1 MTTTT
6 LVNDSQFYCSQKFWW
21 LSVDISKRQTFSCC
35 AATPDKIDTSW
46 LKKNTGQLFNTPH
59 LRNERSMMLS
69 NRAVT
74 SCEKA
79 CWEPEQQQL
88 VSRRLLMNSKVI
100 TDTNIQSTPRVLHIV
115 VGNDCNMSCVY
126 CCKQYSSSWIQDLVK
141 NGPYAGVEGVGDRY
155 EINNTDRI
163 LLKIGQKQMAGTAD
177 TKLLLD
183 EISVMIQASELTKV
197 LITGGEPFL
206 HLGLAELVNSI
217 PKSVKVIINSGLG
230 VNTSR
235 FANELDKL
243 PLNQVEI
250 GISAENTKDLYEFS
264 RYGNTWKQF
273 NDNILILKN
282 KGIPYQFSA
291 VISNLTIHGLSDF
304 IEYATD
310 VPIMYLLCNDPSFLS
325 INVLDPASKR
335 KILETVDK
343 LPTDLSQLITNSIN
357 DANTDQQRQDLKNY
371 ITEFT
376 KRRDISLNVF
386 PKSFIEWITK

>member
-1 MTTTT
+1 MTTTA
-6 LVNDSQFYCSQKFWW
+6 LNDLQFYCSQKFWW
-21 LSVDISKRQTFSCC
+21 LSVDVSKRQTFSCC
-35 AATPDKIDTSW
+35 TAAPDKIDISW

-59 LRNERSMMLS
+59 LHNERAMMLS
-69 NRAVT
+69 NQPVE
-74 SCEKA
+74 SCKKA
-79 CWEPEQQQL
+79 CWEPEQQHL
-88 VSRRLLMNSKVI
+88 ISRRLSMNSEVV
-100 TDTNIQSTPRVLHIV
+100 TDTNIQSTPQVLNII

-141 NGPYAGVEGVGDRY
+141 NGPYAGVEGHGDRY

-163 LLKIGQKQMAGTAD
+163 LLKIGQKQMASTAD

-183 EISVMIQASELTKV
+183 EISAVIQASNLTKV

-206 HLGLAELVNSI
+206 HLGMAELVNSI

-230 VNTSR
+230 VNTTR

-243 PLNQVEI
+243 PLDQIEI
-250 GISAENTKDLYEFS
+250 GISAENTKELYEFS

-273 NDNILILKN
+273 NNNILILKN
-282 KGIPYQFSA
+282 KGIPFQFSA
-291 VISNLTIHGLSDF
+291 VVSNLTVHGLPDF

-325 INVLDPASKR
+325 VNVLDPASKS

-343 LPTDLSQLITNSIN
+343 LPTDLAQLIISSIN
-357 DANTDQQRQDLKNY
+357 DVNTEQQRQNLKNY

-376 KRRDISLNVF
+376 KRRDISLNIF
-386 PKSFIEWITK
+386 PKSFTEWITE